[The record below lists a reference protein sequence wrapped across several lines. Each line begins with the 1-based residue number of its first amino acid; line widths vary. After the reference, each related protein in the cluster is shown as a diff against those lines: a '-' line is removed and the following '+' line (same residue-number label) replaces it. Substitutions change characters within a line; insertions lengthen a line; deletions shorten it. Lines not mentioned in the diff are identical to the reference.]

1 MGPHRPTYSR
11 GKGNECASSLPSFF
25 SLYRQSHSRLVSPSG
40 LCLTLPTRLIFRW
53 SSRLRAPAVIIHG
66 EDLLAFPG
74 RQTITVEGGTSAR
87 VPRTEGVGFE
97 NRSTDRVFVAYGR
110 TIDVMAWLSPARHT
124 LLGVD
129 AVNNTLTALPRSGEL
144 YLPEP
149 AGSDLWF
156 AEYSESDSV
165 SISIAAPDDVSVLI
179 MSDGVLPAP
188 HTVTISWPVTNEAPW
203 ILALIVVGLV
213 TMVAGFIAL
222 ITSWIHWR
230 RTKGPRRRKTRR
242 PKVRAPRVS
251 RVKRPSSVRPRGRAE
266 PHNSS
271 LCRLPQLSPWVDVPP
286 ARPHQS
292 PKKRPRHRPT
302 LKQLRPTLQSPS
314 SSFPASWR
322 ALRSRFDSPM
332 RNSPS
337 TPWA

>member
-1 MGPHRPTYSR
+1 M
-11 GKGNECASSLPSFF
+11 
-25 SLYRQSHSRLVSPSG
+25 
-40 LCLTLPTRLIFRW
+40 RLIVAIVLLAVSTVTLSIGIAQRTVFDAPDTIDL
-53 SSRLRAPAVIIHG
+53 SVELEATAPAVIIHG

-179 MSDGVLPAP
+179 MSDGV
-188 HTVTISWPVTNEAPW
+188 
-203 ILALIVVGLV
+203 
-213 TMVAGFIAL
+213 
-222 ITSWIHWR
+222 
-230 RTKGPRRRKTRR
+230 
-242 PKVRAPRVS
+242 
-251 RVKRPSSVRPRGRAE
+251 
-266 PHNSS
+266 
-271 LCRLPQLSPWVDVPP
+271 
-286 ARPHQS
+286 
-292 PKKRPRHRPT
+292 
-302 LKQLRPTLQSPS
+302 
-314 SSFPASWR
+314 
-322 ALRSRFDSPM
+322 
-332 RNSPS
+332 
-337 TPWA
+337 